1 MTGPLSG
8 VRVVEITNVVAGP
21 STGVQ
26 LADQGADVIKVE
38 SPTGDIIRASA
49 KSGLPPMFISCNR
62 GKRSIS
68 VNLKQDAAKK
78 ILWALIEKADVFIEN
93 MRPGALDRLGF
104 GKEKLNQCNPKLI
117 YLSITGFGESGPY
130 ASKRVYDPLIQAV
143 SGLADLQGESIK
155 PKMVRTVIAD
165 KTTAAYATQAITA
178 ALFHR
183 EKSGEGQHIDLAML
197 DTMVNFLWPEGMSPY
212 TIVDEGGVLPPP
224 SHDRIF
230 KTSDGHI
237 TAGAV
242 SDSEWNGMCIAM
254 DREDLI
260 KDPRFA
266 TQKLRTDNKDQ
277 RYRLMAEIFETRTS
291 SEWVEALDANDV
303 PAAPVLKRSDMFEN
317 EQIIHNDIINELEQP
332 GVGIIRQPRPAAQF
346 SKTPGALPKPA
357 PRLGQHSIEI
367 LSELTFSEDEIN
379 ALINSQIVF
388 QHSSEDD

>member
-1 MTGPLSG
+1 
-8 VRVVEITNVVAGP
+8 
-21 STGVQ
+21 
-26 LADQGADVIKVE
+26 
-38 SPTGDIIRASA
+38 
-49 KSGLPPMFISCNR
+49 
-62 GKRSIS
+62 
-68 VNLKQDAAKK
+68 
-78 ILWALIEKADVFIEN
+78 